1 MNPTANNDALTR
13 GFFVKSRRMTGMM
26 LIGEMV
32 TTNASGS
39 ISATTT
45 FNNKA
50 LLSIRTRRRSYPS
63 EVTTE

>member
-1 MNPTANNDALTR
+1 
-13 GFFVKSRRMTGMM
+13 MM

-45 FNNKA
+45 FNKA
-50 LLSIRTRRRSYPS
+50 LLSIRAREANP
-63 EVTTE
+63 